1 MTARKIT
8 IVLQAK
14 TIFMSL
20 ISAITRTGFD
30 MSVLLYLDYNCFQ
43 RSFDD
48 QRQARIRL
56 EAIACEE
63 IFSRAEDG
71 RVDLAWSFIHEDEN
85 IVCPYL
91 DRKSE
96 VLKLSELCKVK
107 IGPDPKIKDL
117 AVEIQKSKKL
127 AAKDALHVACA
138 IHSRADIFLTCDDS
152 LQRKAGAK
160 CGYLVI
166 LNPTEYVLMEK

>member
-1 MTARKIT
+1 
-8 IVLQAK
+8 
-14 TIFMSL
+14 
-20 ISAITRTGFD
+20 

-48 QRQARIRL
+48 QKQARIRL
-56 EAIACEE
+56 EEIACAE
-63 IFSRAEDG
+63 IFSRAEIG
-71 RVDLAWSFIHEDEN
+71 RVELAWSFIHEDEN

-107 IGPDPKIKDL
+107 IGPDPRIKEL
-117 AVEIQKSKKL
+117 AVNLQKTKKL
-127 AAKDALHVACA
+127 TAKDALHVACA
-138 IHSRADIFLTCDDS
+138 IHSRTNVFLTCDDS
-152 LQRKAGAK
+152 LQRKTGAK
-160 CGYLVI
+160 VEGLVI